1 MDFTWRLR
9 PQGEYYDPEDIY
21 GDEPRVFSVKIN
33 HGGEF
38 TDYPGREYVNGK
50 VSYIDWVEFDKFS
63 VDVLREML
71 KDIGYSVDDVFNFFV
86 KDPNVCLDFGL
97 RHFTDDDE
105 LDYVYDQLRKGCKLV
120 DLYVEIGESRIK
132 DSTVMSLALLDNV
145 GEDNVV
151 EDESESSEAVSE
163 GESES
168 SDKEN
173 SDEEDPDYTF
183 GQEPDNPVFDYEVDM
198 SQFKACVDFDPDEVN
213 ETIRDA
219 RNENTVEELRQEDI
233 TCDHEDFSDK
243 DDNCTLLEK
252 VAKKVRKK
260 RKITGNVSDSYLPFS
275 IGQLIPDKKQLNDM
289 VKTYAVKSRRQIYIL
304 KNDKLRFRVICLG
317 TNPTLG
323 STEGQNSKF
332 RGVGL
337 KQDKRHL
344 KPTCPWAVQI
354 SRRTEK
360 ESWCVKTITSQHHC
374 LQTREVGLYTMS
386 QIAKEIQPMIESNP
400 DMPLPAIQD
409 MLVKNHQL
417 NVSIQK
423 VFRAKRIATTRII
436 GDYREQYGILRSY
449 CEALLRAN
457 PGSTIIIDCEPCA
470 NPSLPTRQFKR
481 CYVCF
486 ASIMR
491 GFKMCGR
498 EILGLDGCFMK
509 GPFPGQILTAVG
521 VDGNNGIYPVAY
533 ALVEAETFKSWEW
546 FLELLKDDLG
556 LGDSTNIL

>member
-219 RNENTVEELRQEDI
+219 RNENTEEELRLSGRAKCDILLNNICEVFNRQLIGARDKPVI
-233 TCDHEDFSDK
+233 TC
-243 DDNCTLLEK
+243 LEFIRVYMTK
-252 VAKKVRKK
+252 RIVNVKKVQAKSHGPLTPHAQEVFNNLNQGPGRGECS
-260 RKITGNVSDSYLPFS
+260 RISICIT
-275 IGQLIPDKKQLNDM
+275 
-289 VKTYAVKSRRQIYIL
+289 
-304 KNDKLRFRVICLG
+304 
-317 TNPTLG
+317 
-323 STEGQNSKF
+323 
-332 RGVGL
+332 
-337 KQDKRHL
+337 
-344 KPTCPWAVQI
+344 
-354 SRRTEK
+354 
-360 ESWCVKTITSQHHC
+360 
-374 LQTREVGLYTMS
+374 
-386 QIAKEIQPMIESNP
+386 
-400 DMPLPAIQD
+400 
-409 MLVKNHQL
+409 
-417 NVSIQK
+417 
-423 VFRAKRIATTRII
+423 
-436 GDYREQYGILRSY
+436 
-449 CEALLRAN
+449 
-457 PGSTIIIDCEPCA
+457 
-470 NPSLPTRQFKR
+470 R
-481 CYVCF
+481 CT
-486 ASIMR
+486 
-491 GFKMCGR
+491 K
-498 EILGLDGCFMK
+498 
-509 GPFPGQILTAVG
+509 
-521 VDGNNGIYPVAY
+521 
-533 ALVEAETFKSWEW
+533 
-546 FLELLKDDLG
+546 
-556 LGDSTNIL
+556 